1 METLKLVVLLANEQS
16 KQLNI
21 LFLVHNF
28 FLLKIYGPGI
38 Y

>member
-21 LFLVHNF
+21 LFLVRNF